1 MAHRLSRRRG
11 RGERVGSLSEI
22 DGARAPPHA
31 LGHREPS
38 GMRRGLRCFQRA
50 DGGGTG
56 SRKAGVANERP
67 HVARMFLVRSWCVSG
82 RILACFWCEAGETE
96 LKPERGA
103 IQEGRDAKPP
113 LARRFAVRR
122 TDTYRNARS
131 MHIPRRTAASSTST
145 PFPAPGSNDARNE
158 GAMRSRSMA
167 RRSSRHRTGKE
178 NTHLRTR
185 LALRGRQHIR
195 MAFSVL

>member
-1 MAHRLSRRRG
+1 MPLTIESHRACG
-11 RGERVGSLSEI
+11 
-22 DGARAPPHA
+22 GA
-31 LGHREPS
+31 
-38 GMRRGLRCFQRA
+38 CCIQRA

-122 TDTYRNARS
+122 ADTYRNARS

-158 GAMRSRSMA
+158 GAMQSRSMA

-178 NTHLRTR
+178 NTHLRTGWHYEGVNTYEW
-185 LALRGRQHIR
+185 L
-195 MAFSVL
+195 SVFYEWDDPVTWAY

>member
-1 MAHRLSRRRG
+1 MR
-11 RGERVGSLSEI
+11 EP
-22 DGARAPPHA
+22 PPHA

-96 LKPERGA
+96 LKPERDA

-113 LARRFAVRR
+113 LTRRLAVRR
-122 TDTYRNARS
+122 ADTYRNARS

-178 NTHLRTR
+178 NTHLQTR